1 MNPTRRVLRCLSLA
15 LALGVAPLCASA
27 DAPTMLSVPR
37 WAQFDTLDPT
47 RSFDIASDQVLREV
61 YSTLL
66 TYAYL
71 ERPYR
76 MVPDLLESLPTLSAD
91 QLTLTFT
98 LRRGVRFHDNA
109 CFPGGQGREVTSD
122 DALYMIRRFADAR
135 VNDKSW
141 FAMDGAVVG
150 LDAYH
155 AATLKAAPGVELVAG
170 DVAGLRKVD
179 ASTFSIRLTH
189 PNPLFLYALTFTS
202 TSIVPVEAVRFY
214 KDRFGVNPVGTGPFH
229 LDKEADRKGVLRLAR
244 NPNYFGVYPS
254 LGEPGDAGRGL
265 LKDAGKRLPLVDVL
279 EMPLI
284 EENQPGALKF
294 LHGELDARILDRAN
308 FARLV
313 KREADGSFRIND
325 EYASRFGVTYATV
338 PGIVY
343 VALNLKDPVLGKNKA
358 LRQALAAAIDPQADI
373 DTLLNGRGRV
383 LNSVVP
389 YELAGNER
397 DTGAPT
403 HHRDLALAR
412 KLMAEAGYPGG
423 AGLPPLTLSFY
434 LTDSD
439 THNRFDLLRA
449 QFAAIG
455 VQLRSSFAD
464 VPTFTKAISDGNFQ
478 LAYYDWTADYPDAED
493 FYQLLYSRNAAPA
506 NIGAYANRAYD
517 QAYEASRLMVNGP
530 QRFAY
535 FRIMNALI
543 ADDAPLI
550 GLFNPLRFAVHQKWV
565 SNYKRNPLVVEM
577 PFLRVDPVAKAK
589 GL

>member
-1 MNPTRRVLRCLSLA
+1 MNPMRRLPRCLVLLLA
-15 LALGVAPLCASA
+15 AGLAPLAA
-27 DAPTMLSVPR
+27 AAEPTVLTIPR

-91 QLTLTFT
+91 KLTLTFK
-98 LRRGVRFHDNA
+98 LRRGVRFHDNP
-109 CFPGGQGREVTSD
+109 CFPGGKGREVTSD
-122 DALYMIRRFADAR
+122 DALYMFRRFADAR

-141 FAMDGAVVG
+141 FGMDGAVVG

-155 AATLKAAPGVELVAG
+155 AATLKAAPGFDLVPG

-179 ASTFSIRLTH
+179 ATTFTVRLTH
-189 PNPLFLYALTFTS
+189 PNPLFLYALAFTS
-202 TSIVPVEAVRFY
+202 TAIVPVEAVRFY
-214 KDRFGVNPVGTGPFH
+214 KDRFSVNPVGTGPFH
-229 LDKEADRKGVLRLAR
+229 LDQEADRKGVLRLLK
-244 NPNYFGVYPS
+244 NPDYFGVYPS
-254 LGEPGDAGRGL
+254 TGEPGDAARGL

-308 FARLV
+308 FAKLV
-313 KREADGSFRIND
+313 RHERDGSFRVAD
-325 EYASRFGVTYATV
+325 EYAGKFGVTYATV

-343 VALNLKDPVLGKNKA
+343 VALNMKDPILGRNKA

-373 DTLLNGRGRV
+373 DTLLNGRGRT
-383 LNSVVP
+383 LDSIVP

-397 DTGAPT
+397 DTGAPP
-403 HHRDLALAR
+403 HRKDLARAR
-412 KLMAEAGYPGG
+412 KLLADAGYPGG
-423 AGLPPLTLSFY
+423 AGLPPLTMRFY

-449 QFAAIG
+449 EFAAIG
-455 VQLRSSFAD
+455 VQLKSSFAD
-464 VPTFTKAISDGNFQ
+464 VPTFTKAISAGNFQ

-493 FYQLLYSRNAAPA
+493 FYQLLYGKNVTPGP
-506 NIGAYANRAYD
+506 NIGAYANPAYD
-517 QAYEASRLMVNGP
+517 KAYEASRLMVNGAP
-530 QRFAY
+530 RFEY
-535 FRIMNALI
+535 FRTMNGLI

-550 GLFNPLRFAVHQKWV
+550 GLFNPMRFAIHQKWV
-565 SNYKRNPLVVEM
+565 GNYKRNPLVVEF
-577 PFLRVDPVAKAK
+577 PFLSVDAVAKKK